1 MPPRPKK
8 IKPPRPKKIKPKLL
22 AKKKTKNRIR
32 QSPPTLQPQQP
43 PLQDKELRSC
53 HTASATCQNHSAGDQ
68 YSKKE
73 ERQKVSANLNEMADS
88 ANGKLEGDENV
99 QPGDV
104 GDSKPV
110 VESVRDVAIDD
121 GSEPAKETREDDAD
135 GSGSSS
141 SFSSSS
147 SDEEAESAQVADDSG
162 KVVEEKTE
170 EVDISVAETVKSV
183 SNHLDQGGVVEETKA
198 EEVVEEEKVVATL
211 DETDESSPAITEEV
225 SKQVEEKILSY
236 VEESNGVSP
245 VETGLVSEEVEES
258 TLPLGKKEDCAPV
271 ITYVESKGTE
281 EAYVESKP
289 VPAAVADVVSK
300 GTEEIKKPVSE
311 KQTGESSGTAYK
323 EEVPVVESADAGQ
336 DYGKAVIPE
345 SSGNPFT
352 VSGAG
357 RPLHPTSWRSCC
369 GLFEILHPRSDR

>member
-88 ANGKLEGDENV
+88 ANGKLEVDENV

-236 VEESNGVSP
+236 VEESNG
-245 VETGLVSEEVEES
+245 
-258 TLPLGKKEDCAPV
+258 DCAPV
-271 ITYVESKGTE
+271 IT
-281 EAYVESKP
+281 YVESKP

-311 KQTGESSGTAYK
+311 EQTGESSGTAYK
-323 EEVPVVESADAGQ
+323 EEVPVVESADARQ

>member
-1 MPPRPKK
+1 
-8 IKPPRPKKIKPKLL
+8 
-22 AKKKTKNRIR
+22 
-32 QSPPTLQPQQP
+32 
-43 PLQDKELRSC
+43 
-53 HTASATCQNHSAGDQ
+53 
-68 YSKKE
+68 
-73 ERQKVSANLNEMADS
+73 MADS
-88 ANGKLEGDENV
+88 ANGKLEVDENV

-271 ITYVESKGTE
+271 ITYVESK
-281 EAYVESKP
+281 P

-311 KQTGESSGTAYK
+311 EQTGESSGTAYK
-323 EEVPVVESADAGQ
+323 EEVPVVESADARQ